1 MLTVLLSILV
11 LIAFAGTFWF
21 FYRQTAGA
29 AGRVLEEAGAKA
41 TAQVENA
48 RRHIEEVQLKAR
60 DEAVQIRLDSR
71 RQLEE
76 LAREQEEEMNEQELH
91 LEREATRVE
100 TSTEE
105 LKVREADLSNRFSAL
120 QKRNNEIGEL
130 KNQKRELQAQLP
142 PALEGAAKI
151 SQAEMRDLIF
161 RQMVETAE
169 NQAQENLRLWE
180 QIPESDFIPKA
191 KRIMGIAM
199 GRLSRTEVQERP
211 ANSVTLSMSQYQNLV
226 KICGGS
232 VEKLSELFKIPVFA
246 QVAEDAVIRFDT
258 IDAVNREIARRV
270 LEKTI
275 ESGKQI
281 ASWEALAD
289 LWQKKNAEME
299 NEITGY
305 GRKAFKLAG
314 LKPKAH
320 KEIIQLL
327 GRLFFRTS
335 YTQNQWLHTIEA
347 AQLAGLIAAEMH
359 LDVEIARRA
368 TLLHDIGKALTHE
381 VEGSHAVIGCE
392 LAAQYGEEPLIVNAI
407 GAHHGEVG
415 SESIYASLVM
425 AADAMSGGRPG
436 ARREQLETYFDRIN
450 DLERAARA
458 FPGIQEVFAVQAGR
472 ELRVQVDSQRMDDER
487 TMALAADISRKIS
500 AEVTFPGQVKVTV
513 IRTFTAQEVAR

>member
-1 MLTVLLSILV
+1 MLTVFMSILV
-11 LIAFAGTFWF
+11 LAAFAGTFWF
-21 FYRQTAGA
+21 FYRQTAGQS
-29 AGRVLEEAGAKA
+29 GRIIEEAGTRAG
-41 TAQVENA
+41 VLREEA
-48 RRHIEEVQLKAR
+48 RRRIEEVQLKAR
-60 DEAVQIRLDSR
+60 NEVAQLRLDSR

-76 LAREQEEEMNEQELH
+76 LALEQEEEMNEQELH
-91 LEREATRVE
+91 LEREAARVE

-105 LKVREADLSNRFSAL
+105 LKAREADLSSRSSTL
-120 QKRNNEIGEL
+120 QKRNNAIGEL
-130 KNQKRELQAQLP
+130 KTQKRDLQAQLP
-142 PALEGAAKI
+142 PALETAAKI
-151 SQAEMRDLIF
+151 SQAEMRDLIYNS
-161 RQMVETAE
+161 MVEAAE
-169 NQAQENLRLWE
+169 TQAQENLRLWE

-199 GRLSRTEVQERP
+199 GRLSRTEIQERP
-211 ANSVTLSMSQYQNLV
+211 ANSVTLSMPQYQNLM
-226 KICGGS
+226 KLCGGS

-270 LEKTI
+270 LEKTL
-275 ESGKQI
+275 ESGRQI
-281 ASWEALAD
+281 TTWEALAD

-392 LAAQYGEEPLIVNAI
+392 LAAQYGEDPVIVNAI
-407 GAHHGEVG
+407 GAHHGELG
-415 SESIYASLVM
+415 GESIYASLVM

-450 DLERAARA
+450 DLERAARS

-472 ELRVQVDSQRMDDER
+472 ELRVQVDSQRLDDDR
-487 TMALAADISRKIS
+487 TMALAADIAHKIS
-500 AEVTFPGQVKVTV
+500 QDVTFPGQVKVTV

>member
-11 LIAFAGTFWF
+11 LVAFAGTSWF
-21 FYRQTAGA
+21 FYRQA
-29 AGRVLEEAGAKA
+29 AGQAGRALEEAVAKA
-41 TAQVENA
+41 ALLREEA
-48 RRHIEEVQLKAR
+48 KRRSEEVQLKVRNEVAQ
-60 DEAVQIRLDSR
+60 VRLDSR

-76 LAREQEEEMNEQELH
+76 QAREQEEEMNEQELA
-91 LEREATRVE
+91 LEREAARVE
-100 TSTEE
+100 SATEE
-105 LKVREADLSNRFSAL
+105 LKVRDADLANRFSTL
-120 QKRNNEIGEL
+120 SKRNNMITEL
-130 KNQKRELQAQLP
+130 KNQKRELQTQIP
-142 PALEGAAKI
+142 SALETAAKLS
-151 SQAEMRDLIF
+151 SQEMRDQIY
-161 RQMVETAE
+161 RQMVESAE
-169 NQAQENLRLWE
+169 TQAQENLRLWE

-211 ANSVTLSMSQYQNLV
+211 ANSVTLSTSQYQHIL
-226 KICGGS
+226 KLCGGTI
-232 VEKLSELFKIPVFA
+232 EKLSELFKIPVFA

-275 ESGKQI
+275 ENSRQI
-281 ASWEALAD
+281 TTWENLAD
-289 LWQKKNAEME
+289 LWQKKSAEME

-359 LDVEIARRA
+359 LDVELARRA
-368 TLLHDIGKALTHE
+368 ALLHDIGKALTHE

-392 LAAQYGEEPLIVNAI
+392 LAAQYGEEPVVVNAI

-415 SESIYASLVM
+415 NESIYASLVM

-500 AEVTFPGQVKVTV
+500 QEVTFPGQVKVTV